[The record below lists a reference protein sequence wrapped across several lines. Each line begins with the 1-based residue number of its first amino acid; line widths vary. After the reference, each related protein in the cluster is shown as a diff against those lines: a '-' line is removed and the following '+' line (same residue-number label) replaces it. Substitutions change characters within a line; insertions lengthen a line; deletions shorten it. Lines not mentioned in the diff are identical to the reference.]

1 LGHSSFQ
8 ILTIPVKWEKTKMD
22 KTQSELKPFPVTM
35 QMVTEAHKKVKT
47 KGKAYGVDEVS
58 MKEFEQKLTG
68 NLYKIWNRLASG
80 TYFPPAVR
88 EVEIPKKDGKM
99 RKLGIPTVG
108 DRIAQ
113 TVVKDYMEASI
124 DKLFHDDSYGY
135 RPLKSAHQALT
146 KARLNVRKYDWVID
160 MDIKGFFDN
169 IDHELI
175 QKALDKVVEE
185 KWVKMY
191 CKRWLEMPVQKLD
204 GTIVAKE
211 GRGTPQ
217 GGVIS
222 PLLAN
227 LFLHY
232 AFDMWITKKHP
243 GISFE
248 RYADDIIVHCQM
260 QKEAEEILMQITQ
273 RMEQCRLE
281 LHPMKTKIVYCKDH
295 RRKEP
300 HKQVQFDFLGFSFQ
314 PRPTK
319 DWKSGKIHNDFDL
332 AISATSQKKIT
343 EEFTRMKIHRD
354 STSTIEEIA
363 DRLYSKLEGWINYYG
378 KFRKWDFL
386 RVFRRLTYRLMQW
399 VQNKY
404 KFDSVHEGYNWLR
417 NYQKV
422 HPDLFAHWRYG
433 FKQ

>member
-1 LGHSSFQ
+1 M
-8 ILTIPVKWEKTKMD
+8 EE
-22 KTQSELKPFPVTM
+22 TQSTNKPFPINK
-35 QMVTEAHKKVKT
+35 QMVWLAYQKVKT

-58 MKEFEQKLTG
+58 IKEFEEKLNG

-113 TVVKDYMEASI
+113 TVVKDYMEYSV
-124 DKLFHDDSYGY
+124 DKLFHEHSYGY
-135 RPLKSAHQALT
+135 RPLKSAHQALE
-146 KARLNVRKYDWVID
+146 KARINVRKYDWVID

-169 IDHELI
+169 ISHELI
-175 QKALDKVVEE
+175 LKALDKVAAE

-191 CKRWLEMPVQKLD
+191 CKRWLEMPIQKTD
-204 GTIVAKE
+204 GTIVCKE
-211 GRGTPQ
+211 GKGTPQ

-222 PLLAN
+222 PILAN

-243 GISFE
+243 TICFE
-248 RYADDIIVHCQM
+248 RYADDIIVHCHT
-260 QKEAEEILMQITQ
+260 QKEAETILQEITERMQ
-273 RMEQCRLE
+273 QCQLE
-281 LHPMKTKIVYCKDH
+281 LHPMKTKIVYCKDY
-295 RRKEP
+295 RRKEAF
-300 HKQVQFDFLGFSFQ
+300 KQVQFDFLGYSFQ

-319 DWKSGKIHNDFDL
+319 IKITGQIQNQFDL
-332 AISATSQKKIT
+332 AISRSTQKKIV
-343 EEFTRMKIHRD
+343 EEINNFRIHRW
-354 STSTIEEIA
+354 STRTIEEIA
-363 DRLYSKLEGWINYYG
+363 CVLYSKLQGWINYYG
-378 KFRKWDFL
+378 RYRKWIFL
-386 RVFRRLTYRLMQW
+386 NVFRRLSYRLMKW

-404 KFDSVHEGYNWLR
+404 KITSFNQSYDWLR
-417 NYQKV
+417 SYQIEN
-422 HPDLFAHWRYG
+422 PNLFAHWRFG

>member
-1 LGHSSFQ
+1 
-8 ILTIPVKWEKTKMD
+8 MD
-22 KTQSELKPFPVTM
+22 KTQSELKPLPVTM

-135 RPLKSAHQALT
+135 RPMKSAHQALT
-146 KARLNVRKYDWVID
+146 KARINVRKYDWVID

-175 QKALDKVVEE
+175 LKALDKVVEE

-227 LFLHY
+227 LFLHLSL
-232 AFDMWITKKHP
+232 IH
-243 GISFE
+243 IS
-248 RYADDIIVHCQM
+248 
-260 QKEAEEILMQITQ
+260 
-273 RMEQCRLE
+273 
-281 LHPMKTKIVYCKDH
+281 
-295 RRKEP
+295 EP
-300 HKQVQFDFLGFSFQ
+300 T
-314 PRPTK
+314 RP
-319 DWKSGKIHNDFDL
+319 
-332 AISATSQKKIT
+332 
-343 EEFTRMKIHRD
+343 
-354 STSTIEEIA
+354 
-363 DRLYSKLEGWINYYG
+363 Y
-378 KFRKWDFL
+378 
-386 RVFRRLTYRLMQW
+386 
-399 VQNKY
+399 
-404 KFDSVHEGYNWLR
+404 
-417 NYQKV
+417 
-422 HPDLFAHWRYG
+422 
-433 FKQ
+433 

>member
-1 LGHSSFQ
+1 
-8 ILTIPVKWEKTKMD
+8 MD
-22 KTQSELKPFPVTM
+22 KTQSEVKPFPVTK
-35 QMVTEAHKKVKT
+35 QMVSDAYRKVKT

-58 MKEFEQKLTG
+58 MKEFEQKLSG

-99 RKLGIPTVG
+99 RKLGIPTIG

-113 TVVKDYMEASI
+113 TVVKDYIEASI
-124 DKLFHDDSYGY
+124 DKLFHEDSYGY

-146 KARLNVRKYDWVID
+146 KARKNVKQYDWVID

-169 IDHELI
+169 ISHELI
-175 QKALDKVVEE
+175 LKALDKVVEE

-191 CKRWLEMPVQKLD
+191 CKRWLEMPVQKID

-217 GGVIS
+217 GGVVS

-232 AFDMWITKKHP
+232 AFDMWITRKHP
-243 GISFE
+243 EISFE
-248 RYADDIIVHCQM
+248 RYADDIILHCHTRV
-260 QKEAEEILMQITQ
+260 EAEEILLQITQ

-281 LHPMKTKIVYCKDH
+281 LHPLKTKIVYCKDSK
-295 RRKEP
+295 RKEP

-319 DWKSGKIHNDFDL
+319 DWLSGQIHNIFDL
-332 AISATSQKKIT
+332 AISSSSRKKIT
-343 EEFTRMKIHRD
+343 EEFKTMKIHRD

-363 DRLYSKLEGWINYYG
+363 DRLYSKLQGWINYYG
-378 KFRKWDFL
+378 KFRKWDFF
-386 RVFRRLTYRLMQW
+386 RVFRRLSYRLVLW

-404 KFDSVHEGYNWLR
+404 KFYSTKEGYDWLR

-422 HPDLFAHWRYG
+422 HPNLFAHWRYG

>member
-1 LGHSSFQ
+1 
-8 ILTIPVKWEKTKMD
+8 MD
-22 KTQSELKPFPVTM
+22 KAQSEVKPFPLTM
-35 QMVTEAHKKVKT
+35 KMVTEAHRKVKT

-88 EVEIPKKDGKM
+88 EVEIPRKDGKM

-113 TVVKDYMEASI
+113 TVVKDYMGASI
-124 DKLFHDDSYGY
+124 DKLFHDNSYGY

-146 KARLNVRKYDWVID
+146 QARINVKKYDWVID

-169 IDHELI
+169 IDHALI
-175 QKALDKVVEE
+175 LKALDKVVEE

-191 CKRWLEMPVQKLD
+191 CKRWLEMPVQKTD
-204 GTIVAKE
+204 GTIIAKE
-211 GRGTPQ
+211 GKGTPQ

-232 AFDMWITKKHP
+232 AFDMWITKIHP

-248 RYADDIIVHCQM
+248 RYADDIIVHCHT
-260 QKEAEEILMQITQ
+260 QKEAEEILLQITQ
-273 RMEQCRLE
+273 RMEQCKLE
-281 LHPMKTKIVYCKDH
+281 LHPLKTKIVYCKDH

-319 DWKSGKIHNDFDL
+319 EWQSGQIRNVFDL
-332 AISATSQKKIT
+332 AISASAQKKIT

-354 STSTIEEIA
+354 STSSIEEIA
-363 DRLYSKLEGWINYYG
+363 DRLYSKIQGWINYYG

-386 RVFRRLTYRLMQW
+386 RVFRRLSYRLMLW

-404 KFDSVHEGYNWLR
+404 KFSSIREGYDWLR

-422 HPDLFAHWRYG
+422 HPNLFAHWRYG

>member
-1 LGHSSFQ
+1 
-8 ILTIPVKWEKTKMD
+8 MD
-22 KTQSELKPFPVTM
+22 KTQSEVKPFPVTKP
-35 QMVTEAHKKVKT
+35 MVWSAYQKVKT

-58 MKEFEQKLTG
+58 MKEFEQKLKG

-88 EVEIPKKDGKM
+88 EVEIPKKDGKK

-124 DKLFHDDSYGY
+124 DKLFHEDSYGY
-135 RPLKSAHQALT
+135 RPLKSAHKALT
-146 KARLNVRKYDWVID
+146 KARINVKQYDWVID

-169 IDHELI
+169 ISHELI
-175 QKALDKVVEE
+175 LKALDKVVEE

-191 CKRWLEMPVQKLD
+191 CKRWLEMPVQKTD

-217 GGVIS
+217 GGVVS

-232 AFDMWITKKHP
+232 AFDMWITRKHP
-243 GISFE
+243 EISFE
-248 RYADDIIVHCQM
+248 RYADDIILHCHT
-260 QKEAEEILMQITQ
+260 KVEAEEIFLQITQ

-281 LHPMKTKIVYCKDH
+281 LHPLKTKIVYCKDYK
-295 RRKEP
+295 RKEP
-300 HKQVQFDFLGFSFQ
+300 YKQVQFDFLGFSFQ

-319 DWKSGKIHNDFDL
+319 DWQSGQIHNIFDL
-332 AISATSQKKIT
+332 AISACSQKKIT
-343 EEFTRMKIHRD
+343 EEFKMMKIHRD
-354 STSTIEEIA
+354 STSTIEDIA
-363 DRLYSKLEGWINYYG
+363 DRLYSKLQGWINYYG
-378 KFRKWDFL
+378 KFRKWDFF
-386 RVFRRLTYRLMQW
+386 RVFRRLSYRLMLW
-399 VQNKY
+399 AQNKY
-404 KFDSVHEGYNWLR
+404 KFNSIREGYDWLR

-422 HPDLFAHWRYG
+422 HPNLFAHWRYG

>member
-1 LGHSSFQ
+1 
-8 ILTIPVKWEKTKMD
+8 MD
-22 KTQSELKPFPVTM
+22 KTQSPMKPFPVSK
-35 QMVTEAHKKVKT
+35 QMVWLAYQKVKT
-47 KGKAYGVDEVS
+47 KGKAYGVDHES
-58 MKEFEQKLTG
+58 IKDFEDKLSG

-113 TVVKDYMEASI
+113 TVVKDYMETTI
-124 DKLFHDDSYGY
+124 DKLFHENSYGY
-135 RPLKSAHQALT
+135 RPLKSAHQALE
-146 KARLNVRKYDWVID
+146 KARINVNQYDWVID

-169 IDHELI
+169 ISHDLI
-175 QKALDKVVEE
+175 LKALDKVVSE

-191 CKRWLEMPVQKLD
+191 CKRWLEMPVQKSD
-204 GTIVAKE
+204 GTIVSKE

-243 GISFE
+243 TIRFE
-248 RYADDIIVHCQM
+248 RYADDIIVHCQT
-260 QKEAEEILMQITQ
+260 QKEAETILLQISGRIQ
-273 RMEQCRLE
+273 QCQLE
-281 LHPMKTKIVYCKDH
+281 LHPLKTKIVYCKDF

-300 HKQVQFDFLGFSFQ
+300 YKQVQFDFLGFSFQ

-319 DWKSGKIHNDFDL
+319 DYRTGKIRNQFDL
-332 AISATSQKKIT
+332 AISRASQKKIV
-343 EEFTRMKIHRD
+343 EEINKFRIHRR
-354 STSTIEEIA
+354 SGGTIEELA
-363 DRLYSKLEGWINYYG
+363 ATLNSKLQGWINYYG
-378 KFRKWDFL
+378 KFRKRLFL
-386 RVFRRLTYRLMQW
+386 RVFCRLSFRLMQW

-404 KFDSVHEGYNWLR
+404 KITAVRQSYHWLT
-417 NYQKV
+417 NFQNV
-422 HPDLFAHWRYG
+422 HPDLFAHWRFG

>member
-1 LGHSSFQ
+1 
-8 ILTIPVKWEKTKMD
+8 MD
-22 KTQSELKPFPVTM
+22 KTQSGSKPFPVTM
-35 QMVTEAHKKVKT
+35 QMVALAHRKVKT

-58 MKEFEQKLTG
+58 MKEFEQKLEG

-88 EVEIPKKDGKM
+88 EVEIPKKDGKT

-124 DKLFHDDSYGY
+124 DKLFHEDSYGY

-146 KARLNVRKYDWVID
+146 KARINVRRYNWVID

-175 QKALDKVVEE
+175 QKALDKVVAE
-185 KWVKMY
+185 KWGRMY
-191 CKRWLEMPVQKLD
+191 CKRWLEMPIQKID

-243 GISFE
+243 RIRFE
-248 RYADDIIVHCQM
+248 RYADDIIVHCDTQR
-260 QKEAEEILMQITQ
+260 EAEEILLQITE
-273 RMEQCRLE
+273 RMGQCKLE
-281 LHPMKTKIVYCKDH
+281 LHPLKTKIVYCKDH
-295 RRKEP
+295 KRKGL

-319 DWKSGKIHNDFDL
+319 DRKGGIIENVFDL
-332 AISATSQKKIT
+332 AISMSSQKKIT

-363 DRLYSKLEGWINYYG
+363 DRLYSKLQGWINYYG
-378 KFRKWDFL
+378 AFRKWDFL
-386 RVFRRLTYRLMQW
+386 KVFRRLSFRLMQW
-399 VQNKY
+399 VQIKY
-404 KFDSVHEGYNWLR
+404 KIKSVRKGYDWLI

-422 HPDLFAHWRYG
+422 HPDLFAHWRFG

>member
-1 LGHSSFQ
+1 
-8 ILTIPVKWEKTKMD
+8 MY
-22 KTQSELKPFPVTM
+22 KTQSGLKPFPVTM
-35 QMVTEAHKKVKT
+35 QMVADAHRKVKT
-47 KGKAYGVDEVS
+47 KGKAYGVDGVS
-58 MKEFEQKLTG
+58 MKEFEQKLSG

-99 RKLGIPTVG
+99 RKLGIPTIG

-113 TVVKDYMEASI
+113 TVVEDYMEASI
-124 DKLFHDDSYGY
+124 DKLFHEDSYGY

-146 KARLNVRKYDWVID
+146 KARINVKKYDWVID

-169 IDHELI
+169 IDHGLI
-175 QKALDKVVEE
+175 LKALDKVVEE

-191 CKRWLEMPVQKLD
+191 CKRWLETPVQKLD

-211 GRGTPQ
+211 GHGTPQ

-232 AFDMWITKKHP
+232 AFDMWITKLHP
-243 GISFE
+243 EISFE
-248 RYADDIIVHCQM
+248 RYADDIIVHCQR
-260 QKEAEEILMQITQ
+260 QSEAEEILQQIAQ
-273 RMEQCRLE
+273 RMEQCKLE
-281 LHPMKTKIVYCKDH
+281 LHPLKTKIVYCKDY

-319 DWKSGKIHNDFDL
+319 DLKSGEIYNNFDL
-332 AISATSQKKIT
+332 AISAASQRKIT
-343 EEFTRMKIHRD
+343 EEITRMKIHRD

-363 DRLYSKLEGWINYYG
+363 DRLCSKLEGWINYYG
-378 KFRKWDFL
+378 KFRMRNLF
-386 RVFRRLTYRLMQW
+386 RVFHRLTFRLKQW
-399 VQNKY
+399 VKNKY
-404 KFDSVHEGYNWLR
+404 KMTSKYEISNWLI
-417 NYQKV
+417 NYQHA
-422 HPDLFAHWRYG
+422 HPNLFAHWRFG

>member
-1 LGHSSFQ
+1 
-8 ILTIPVKWEKTKMD
+8 MD
-22 KTQSELKPFPVTM
+22 KTQSEVKPFPVTKP
-35 QMVTEAHKKVKT
+35 MVWSAYQKVKT

-58 MKEFEQKLTG
+58 MKIFEEKLKG
-68 NLYKIWNRLASG
+68 HLYKIWNRLASG

-124 DKLFHDDSYGY
+124 DKLFHEDSYGY

-146 KARLNVRKYDWVID
+146 KARINVKQYDWVID

-169 IDHELI
+169 ISHELI
-175 QKALDKVVEE
+175 LKALDKVVEE

-191 CKRWLEMPVQKLD
+191 CKRWLEMPVQKID

-217 GGVIS
+217 GGVVS

-232 AFDMWITKKHP
+232 ALDMWITRTHP
-243 GISFE
+243 EISFE
-248 RYADDIIVHCQM
+248 RYADDIILHCHT
-260 QKEAEEILMQITQ
+260 KVEAEEILLQITG
-273 RMEQCRLE
+273 RMEQCKLE
-281 LHPMKTKIVYCKDH
+281 LHPLKTKIVYCKDYK
-295 RRKEP
+295 RKEP

-319 DWKSGKIHNDFDL
+319 DWRSGEIHNVYDL
-332 AISATSQKKIT
+332 AISASSQKKIT
-343 EEFTRMKIHRD
+343 EEFKTMKIHRD

-363 DRLYSKLEGWINYYG
+363 DRLYSKLQGWINYYG
-378 KFRKWDFL
+378 KFRKWEFL
-386 RVFRRLTYRLMQW
+386 RVFRRLSYRLMLW

-404 KFDSVHEGYNWLR
+404 KFHSPKEGYDWLR

-422 HPDLFAHWRYG
+422 HPNLFAHWRYG

>member
-1 LGHSSFQ
+1 
-8 ILTIPVKWEKTKMD
+8 MD
-22 KTQSELKPFPVTM
+22 KTQSGLKPFPVTM
-35 QMVTEAHKKVKT
+35 QMVTDAHRKVKT

-58 MKEFEQKLTG
+58 MKDFEQKLNG

-88 EVEIPKKDGKM
+88 EVEIPKKDGKK
-99 RKLGIPTVG
+99 RKLGIPTIG

-124 DKLFHDDSYGY
+124 DKLFHEDSYGY

-146 KARLNVRKYDWVID
+146 KARINVRKYDWVID

-175 QKALDKVVEE
+175 LKALDKVVEE

-204 GTIVAKE
+204 GTTVAKE

-232 AFDMWITKKHP
+232 AFDRWITKLHP

-248 RYADDIIVHCQM
+248 RYADDIIVHCQT
-260 QKEAEEILMQITQ
+260 QAEAEEILQQIAQ
-273 RMEQCRLE
+273 RMKQCKLE
-281 LHPMKTKIVYCKDH
+281 LHPLKTKIVYCKDH
-295 RRKEP
+295 KRKVP

-319 DWKSGKIHNDFDL
+319 DLKSGEIYINFDL
-332 AISATSQKKIT
+332 AISAPSQRKIT
-343 EEFTRMKIHRD
+343 EEITRMKIHRD

-363 DRLYSKLEGWINYYG
+363 DRLCSKLEGWINYYG
-378 KFRKWDFL
+378 KFRKRNLF
-386 RVFRRLTYRLMQW
+386 RVFHRLTFRLKQW

-404 KFDSVHEGYNWLR
+404 KMTSKYEISKWLI
-417 NYQKV
+417 NYQRA
-422 HPDLFAHWRYG
+422 HPNLFAHWRVG

>member
-1 LGHSSFQ
+1 
-8 ILTIPVKWEKTKMD
+8 MD
-22 KTQSELKPFPVTM
+22 KTQSDVKPFPVTI
-35 QMVTEAHKKVKT
+35 QMVTDAYRKVRS
-47 KGKAYGVDEVS
+47 KGKAYGVDGVS

-88 EVEIPKKDGKM
+88 EVEIPKKDGKL

-113 TVVKDYMEASI
+113 TVVKDYMETSI
-124 DKLFHDDSYGY
+124 DKLFHQNSYGY

-146 KARLNVRKYDWVID
+146 MARINVRKYDWVID

-175 QKALDKVVEE
+175 LKALDKVVKE

-191 CKRWLEMPVQKLD
+191 CKRWLEMPVQKTD
-204 GTIVAKE
+204 GTIMAKE
-211 GRGTPQ
+211 GKGTPQ

-243 GISFE
+243 EISFE
-248 RYADDIIVHCQM
+248 RYADDIIVHCHT
-260 QKEAEEILMQITQ
+260 QKEAEEILLQIKG
-273 RMEQCRLE
+273 RMEQCKLE
-281 LHPMKTKIVYCKDH
+281 LHPLKTKIVYCKDH

-300 HKQVQFDFLGFSFQ
+300 HKEVQFDFLGFSFQ
-314 PRPTK
+314 PRPNK
-319 DWKSGKIHNDFDL
+319 ERSGGRIYNVFDL
-332 AISATSQKKIT
+332 AISASSRKKIT
-343 EEFTRMKIHRD
+343 EEITRMKIHRD
-354 STSTIEEIA
+354 TVSTIEEIA
-363 DRLYSKLEGWINYYG
+363 DRLCSKLEGWINYYG

-386 RVFRRLTYRLMQW
+386 RVFRRLRYRLMLW
-399 VQNKY
+399 VRNKY
-404 KFDSVHEGYNWLR
+404 KLRSIHEGYNWLKNCQR
-417 NYQKV
+417 L
-422 HPDLFAHWRYG
+422 HPNLFAHWRYG
-433 FKQ
+433 FKE

>member
-1 LGHSSFQ
+1 
-8 ILTIPVKWEKTKMD
+8 MD
-22 KTQSELKPFPVTM
+22 ETQSQTKPLPVTK
-35 QMVTEAHKKVKT
+35 QMVWLAYKKVKT
-47 KGKAYGVDEVS
+47 KGKAYGVDEMS
-58 MKEFEQKLTG
+58 MTDFEEKLNR

-99 RKLGIPTVG
+99 RKLGIPTIG

-113 TVVKDYMEASI
+113 TVVKDYMETSI
-124 DKLFHDDSYGY
+124 DKLFHENSYGY
-135 RPLKSAHQALT
+135 RPLKSAHQALEQ
-146 KARLNVRKYDWVID
+146 ARINVKKFDWVID

-169 IDHELI
+169 ISHELI
-175 QKALDKVVEE
+175 LKTLDKVVPE

-204 GTIVAKE
+204 GTTVGKE

-232 AFDMWITKKHP
+232 AFDMWITKKRLL
-243 GISFE
+243 IRFE
-248 RYADDIIVHCQM
+248 RYADDVIVHCHTQR
-260 QKEAEEILMQITQ
+260 EAKEILLQITE
-273 RMEQCRLE
+273 RMNQCQLE
-281 LHPMKTKIVYCKDH
+281 LHPLKTKIVYCKDFK
-295 RRKEP
+295 RKESYE
-300 HKQVQFDFLGFSFQ
+300 QVQFDFLGFSFQ

-319 DWKSGKIHNDFDL
+319 DYRTGKIQNQFDL
-332 AISATSQKKIT
+332 AISRASQKKIV
-343 EEFTRMKIHRD
+343 EDINFFKIHRW
-354 STSTIEEIA
+354 SSATIEEIA
-363 DRLYSKLEGWINYYG
+363 CILYPKLQGWINYYG

-386 RVFRRLTYRLMQW
+386 RVFRRLSFRLMQW

-404 KFDSVHEGYNWLR
+404 KIIGIRYSYKWLV
-417 NYQKV
+417 NYQKE
-422 HPDLFAHWRYG
+422 HPNLFAHWSFGY
-433 FKQ
+433 KQ

>member
-1 LGHSSFQ
+1 
-8 ILTIPVKWEKTKMD
+8 MD
-22 KTQSELKPFPVTM
+22 KTQSQTKPFPVT
-35 QMVTEAHKKVKT
+35 QEMVWLAYKKVKT
-47 KGKAYGVDEVS
+47 KGKACGVDAMS
-58 MKEFEQKLTG
+58 MKEFEEKLSG

-99 RKLGIPTVG
+99 RKLGIPTIG

-113 TVVKDYMEASI
+113 TVVKDYMETSI
-124 DKLFHDDSYGY
+124 DKLFHESSYGY
-135 RPLKSAHQALT
+135 RPLKSAHQALEQ
-146 KARLNVRKYDWVID
+146 ARRNVKRYDWVID

-169 IDHELI
+169 ISHDLLI
-175 QKALDKVVEE
+175 KALDKVVPE

-191 CKRWLEMPVQKLD
+191 CKRWLEMPVQKVD

-232 AFDMWITKKHP
+232 AFDMWLTKKHP
-243 GISFE
+243 SISFE
-248 RYADDIIVHCQM
+248 RYADDVIVHCNTQV
-260 QKEAEEILMQITQ
+260 EAEAILLQINE
-273 RMEQCRLE
+273 RMNQCQLE
-281 LHPMKTKIVYCKDH
+281 LHPLKTKIVYCKDYK
-295 RRKEP
+295 RKQP
-300 HKQVQFDFLGFSFQ
+300 HKEVQFDFLGFSFQ

-319 DWKSGKIHNDFDL
+319 DYRTGIIHNQFDL
-332 AISATSQKKIT
+332 AISRASQKKI
-343 EEFTRMKIHRD
+343 
-354 STSTIEEIA
+354 IEEINRFRIHRRSINTIEYIA
-363 DRLYSKLEGWINYYG
+363 DALDSRLQGWINYYG
-378 KFRKWDFL
+378 KFRKWVFL
-386 RVFRRLTYRLMQW
+386 NIFRRLSYRLMQW

-404 KFDSVHEGYNWLR
+404 KFDGLSQGYQWLR
-417 NYQKV
+417 NYQRE
-422 HPDLFAHWRYG
+422 HPRLFAHWRVG